1 MVAAAA
7 IIGGS
12 TALSA
17 GSSLLGS
24 SMSSSAASKS
34 AGLQEQMYGYTA
46 ANESPYMNL
55 GASTADQTGAFAQGN
70 ALNYGSSP
78 YLTAATAAMPATSGA
93 MTEAQLQQTP
103 GYQFTLGQGLKMTQA
118 ANAAKGLGVSGAAL
132 KGAATFATGLADQTY
147 QNRFNE
153 AQTTFNDWLQ
163 QNSQYQ
169 GNLTNEYNMLSDA
182 TKIGSNAAAQTG
194 QTGASLSNAAGNYT
208 TQAGLASAA
217 GTTGASNA
225 VTSGINN
232 YLSYNMLQ
240 NYLGGSG
247 GASGYQQNTNPAG
260 SGFSNAG
267 YYGGSDTGTFA

>member
-1 MVAAAA
+1 MVAAA

-12 TALSA
+12 AALSA

-24 SMSSSAASKS
+24 SMSSSAASKA

-46 ANESPYMNL
+46 ANEAPYMNL
-55 GASTADQTGAFAQGN
+55 GASTADLTGAFAQRN

-93 MTEAQLQQTP
+93 MTEAELQQTP

-132 KGAATFATGLADQTY
+132 KGAATYATGLADQTY
-147 QNRFNE
+147 SNRFNE
-153 AQTTFNDWLQ
+153 AQTTFSDWLS

-169 GNLTNEYNMLSDA
+169 GNLTNAYNMLSDA

-208 TQAGLASAA
+208 NQAGQASAA
-217 GTTGASNA
+217 GVTGASNA
-225 VTSGINN
+225 VTSGVNN
-232 YLSYNMLQ
+232 YLGYNMLQ

-247 GASGYQQNTNPAG
+247 GAGGYATADVPM
-260 SGFSNAG
+260 SSTFSNAL
-267 YYGGSDTGTFA
+267 SV

>member
-1 MVAAAA
+1 MVAAA

-12 TALSA
+12 ALSA

-24 SMSSSAASKS
+24 SMSSSAASK
-34 AGLQEQMYGYTA
+34 AADTQGKMYQYTA
-46 ANESPYMNL
+46 QNESPYMNL
-55 GASTADQTGAFAQGN
+55 GASTADQTGAFAQSN
-70 ALNYGSSP
+70 ALNYGMSP
-78 YLTAATAAMPATSGA
+78 YLTAATANMPASAGA
-93 MTEAQLQQTP
+93 MTQAELEKTP

-132 KGAATFATGLADQTY
+132 KGAATYATGLADQTY

-194 QTGASLSNAAGNYT
+194 QQGTSLANAAGNYT
-208 TQAGLASAA
+208 TQAGNASAA
-217 GTTGASNA
+217 GVTGAGNA
-225 VTSGINN
+225 ITSGVNN
-232 YLSYNMLQ
+232 YLGYNMLQ

-247 GASGYQQNTNPAG
+247 GTGGYTG
-260 SGFSNAG
+260 SGDNLQYATT
-267 YYGGSDTGTFA
+267 GSGNYVDTGRWG